1 VVFEGSAQ
9 GDTPITPSRERKM
22 KIVFESTRGLTKE
35 IREIVLMALAGL
47 CIDYREEIEL
57 NERGVE
63 ISSTRSLIMIQEVK
77 VEIGN
82 QLAGREY
89 AYCHCQMSDGSRQAH
104 RVYYR

>member
-1 VVFEGSAQ
+1 
-9 GDTPITPSRERKM
+9 M
-22 KIVFESTRGLTKE
+22 KVIFESTRGLTSE
-35 IREIVLMALAGL
+35 IKEIVLMALAGL
-47 CIDYREEIEL
+47 CIDYREEIVAEGG
-57 NERGVE
+57 RE
-63 ISSTRSLIMIQEVK
+63 ICSRRSLITIQEVK